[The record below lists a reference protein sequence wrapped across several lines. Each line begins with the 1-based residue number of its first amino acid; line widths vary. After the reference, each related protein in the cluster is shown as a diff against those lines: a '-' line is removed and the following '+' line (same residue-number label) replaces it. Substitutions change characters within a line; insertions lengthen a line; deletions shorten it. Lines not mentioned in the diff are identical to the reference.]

1 MIKFVLRHPIRPVTL
16 CLALIAALGHAQAPS
31 AWPPDEATLAAFLNP
46 LFDQEMARRNIP
58 GAVCVVV
65 ADGRLLFAK
74 GYGVTDSDT
83 KQPVDPATTVFR
95 LASVS
100 KVFAAVAVMQLV
112 EQGKLDLHADVNTCL
127 KKLQLPATY
136 PDPVTLEHL
145 LTHTGGFDDRYLG
158 MGARTEADLPPL
170 GDYLARRMPP
180 RVMPPGRYFSYS
192 NHGFALAGHI
202 VEELSGMPFPEYA
215 RRFIFEP
222 LGMSRSTFIITP
234 EARQQLATGYAD
246 FRGSR
251 SEVPVDAP
259 QTVPASSLA
268 STGLDM
274 ANFMIA
280 LLQLGRLGDTRIL
293 GEDAAREMQATHFTQ
308 RQGLPGRAYAF
319 EERFENGLR
328 VLEHGG
334 HIFGFISEMILI
346 PEKNFG
352 FFMSYNTQEAG
363 MDNAVLRALYNRF
376 FPAAPEHAVWT
387 APPGWE
393 TRRNGIDGSF
403 RINRYARTTFVKF
416 GTFATEVVSEA
427 SLRPG
432 EKPGTLHLAYFDTPG
447 RTHPVGELVEVEP
460 DYYRRLDRNGSDDPK
475 DWTFANKPRVALE
488 RDADG
493 QVSYLFIDGRAYER
507 MRWFEQRMFILS
519 CVAFALIAPLSW
531 LLAYPVRRR
540 ARRRRPGPES
550 VSVRRINSLATAT
563 VVGQLAFLAGF
574 ALFLLLTVP
583 NEVGYGPPPT
593 LIAILTLPLCI
604 LAGEVALAA
613 GVAAAWLHG
622 GPGTLRRIH
631 LTLVALGLAV
641 FLALLHYWNLL
652 GYRFS

>member
-1 MIKFVLRHPIRPVTL
+1 MSLMPYRVRCPLLPFLVLV
-16 CLALIAALGHAQAPS
+16 AAFGHAQEPS
-31 AWPPDEATLAAFLNP
+31 PWPPDEATLAAVLDP
-46 LFDQEMARRNIP
+46 VLAQEMTQRNVP

-112 EQGKLDLHADVNTCL
+112 EQGKLDLHADVNKYL
-127 KKLQLPATY
+127 KKFQLPASY
-136 PDPVTLEHL
+136 PEPVTLDHL

-158 MGARTEADLPPL
+158 MGARTEASLPPL

-202 VEELSGMPFPEYA
+202 VEEIAGMPFPEYA
-215 RRFIFEP
+215 RRFVFNP

-234 EARQQLATGYAD
+234 ETRQHLATGYAD

-251 SEVPVDAP
+251 SRVPIDAP

-280 LLQLGRLGDTRIL
+280 LLQLGRFGDSDIL
-293 GEDAAREMQATHFTQ
+293 GEAAARDMQATHFTQ

-352 FFMSYNTQEAG
+352 LFMSYNTQEVG
-363 MDNAVLRALYNRF
+363 MDNAVLRAIYSRF
-376 FPAAPEHAVWT
+376 FPAKPESAIWT

-393 TRRNGIDGSF
+393 ARRDGIGGCF

-416 GTFATEVVSEA
+416 GTIATEVVSEVR
-427 SLRPG
+427 LRPG
-432 EKPGTLHLAYFDTPG
+432 ENPGTLHLAYFDTPG
-447 RTHPVGELVEVEP
+447 RMHPVGELVEVEP

-488 RDADG
+488 RDTEG
-493 QVSYLFIDGRAYER
+493 QVRYLFIDGRAYER
-507 MRWFEQRMFILS
+507 MRWFENRRFLLVCI
-519 CVAFALIAPLSW
+519 AFALFAPLSW
-531 LLAYPVRRR
+531 VLALPIRWWTRRR
-540 ARRRRPGPES
+540 NALAES
-550 VSVRRINSLATAT
+550 VSTRWLSHLATLT
-563 VVGQLAFLAGF
+563 VLAQIAFLAGF

-593 LIAILTLPLCI
+593 LIAVLTLPLCV
-604 LAGEVALAA
+604 LGGGVVLAA
-613 GVAAAWLHG
+613 GVAAAWLRG

-631 LTLVALGLAV
+631 LTIVALGLAM

-652 GYRFS
+652 GYRFG